1 MSSNRSFTQR
11 TTTVLV
17 SIATAT
23 ALACT
28 GATTAAADPP
38 GADFDPCTNTLAR
51 VTQWPGT
58 LGDGSTHVSDAYNS
72 YLAGQPACS
81 SGT

>member
-11 TTTVLV
+11 TATVLF
-17 SIATAT
+17 SLATAT
-23 ALACT
+23 ALACG
-28 GATTAAADPP
+28 GAATAAADPP
-38 GADFDPCTNTLAR
+38 GADFDPCANTLAQ

-58 LGDGSTHVSDAYNS
+58 LADGSTHVSDAYDS
-72 YLAGQPACS
+72 YLGRQPACT